1 MPKSTVKVNIHT
13 RCLGTEREGK
23 PIMLSL
29 DGHNYQDTY
38 VFLDA
43 FLTKEEAQ
51 ALIQELQSVVDT
63 LKEIK

>member
-1 MPKSTVKVNIHT
+1 MPKSTVKVSIHT
-13 RCLGTEREGK
+13 GCLGTEREGK

-29 DGHNYQDTY
+29 DGTNSQDTY

-43 FLTKEEAQ
+43 FLTKEEAE

-63 LKEIK
+63 LGEI